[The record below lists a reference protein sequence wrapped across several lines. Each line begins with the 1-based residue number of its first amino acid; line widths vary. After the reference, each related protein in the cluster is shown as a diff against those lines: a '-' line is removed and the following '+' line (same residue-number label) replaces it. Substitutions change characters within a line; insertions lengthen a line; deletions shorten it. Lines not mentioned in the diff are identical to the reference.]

1 MPTTRISEA
10 RARQLLT
17 FAYGAKGAAKRLARH
32 GLDPHIPAAEMG
44 AGARKGRRAFVIQSL
59 LFPMSQWTLARA
71 QAWCQDHGYHDQVD
85 VSGVHYRFR
94 QRSPEAFKFMRTIAL
109 GREGAIK
116 AVGGRLT

>member
-1 MPTTRISEA
+1 MPRTQISEA

-17 FAYGAKGAAKRLARH
+17 FAYGTKGAAQRLVKY
-32 GLDPHIPAAEMG
+32 GLDPTVPAAEMG
-44 AGARKGRRAFVIQSL
+44 AGERKGKRAFVIQSL
-59 LFPMSQWTLARA
+59 RFPQSQWTLKRA
-71 QAWCQDHGYHDQVD
+71 QAWCRKHGYHDQVD
-85 VSGVHYRFR
+85 VSGTHYRFR